1 MRSPI
6 AQLLMRWLV
15 LALGVILATNLVD
28 GIKYDNNSTLVGVVL
43 LLSIFNA
50 ILKPL
55 LVLFTLPFIIV
66 TMGLGVV
73 VINALL
79 LLLVSRLVSGFHV
92 MGFWPAVWGSLIIS
106 VTNWLASGY
115 IRSARKNDRKQP
127 PPAQKPPRGGDVI
140 DI

>member
-28 GIKYDNNSTLVGVVL
+28 GIKYESNGALVSVVL
-43 LLSIFNA
+43 LLSVFNA

-66 TMGLGVV
+66 TMGFGVV

-79 LLLVSRLVSGFHV
+79 LLLVSRLVTGFHV

-106 VTNWLASGY
+106 VTNWLASAY
-115 IRSARKNDRKQP
+115 IRSARQGE
-127 PPAQKPPRGGDVI
+127 QKPPPPPKPPKGGDVI